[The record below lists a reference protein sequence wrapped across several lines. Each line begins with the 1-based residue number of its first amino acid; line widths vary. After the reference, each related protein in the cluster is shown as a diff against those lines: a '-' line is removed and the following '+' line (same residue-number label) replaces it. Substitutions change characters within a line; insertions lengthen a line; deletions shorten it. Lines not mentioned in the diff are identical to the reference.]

1 MRDSRLHALTAFSIA
16 ADGGD
21 NDETFNVEIPEDLTG
36 LDDAALTEM
45 HSKAVEAFQAIYGDG
60 SSVSDE
66 ALATLSDLADGIEAL
81 NAEIA
86 GREALA
92 SERAEKASALAAK
105 IAPAPAAAEI
115 DDVPAAGAGDAFA
128 TAKVTDADPDEPVA
142 VGDTV
147 EIDIKPGKG
156 EKPEDEVSSKA
167 PVPASD
173 TVAKASAR
181 KAVRLSGIKRHAS
194 AAHAAAPSQAVDV
207 RSVMS
212 IADVPGFS
220 AGEGADFTDLA
231 RAVERRLQ
239 GFNAGAYAAAARGGR
254 NLREQ
259 HGLAVIRRSFGSD
272 VTVNSADPEA
282 AERAIRNAVSEK
294 NLPGGSL
301 VASGGWCAPSE
312 TLYDLLETESSDGLI
327 SLPEVHVARGG
338 INFTKGPKF
347 SDLFGKVGFSYTE
360 AEDKAGKYAPVSD
373 TDPTL
378 KEGPKPVYRV
388 PCIGFEDV
396 RLNAAGVIVQAG
408 LLQQRGFPELV
419 ARTIRGVLNA
429 HAHKMSERFIDSL
442 VKGST
447 AVSLPASQVGATA
460 PILTAIDLQA
470 EHYKYVGR
478 LSRSTSLEV
487 VLPYWVRGLIRSDL
501 ARRLGVDLLDVSDS
515 RIDAWF
521 RNRGINVQYV
531 YDWQALTG
539 DGSGFT
545 AWGNEVKFLMYA
557 AGTFV
562 KGTSDVLTLD
572 TVYDSTLL
580 GQNDYTALFT
590 EEGWLVA
597 KRGHDSRVVTV
608 PVDPSGHTA
617 GGVAIKGDG
626 AKGA

>member
-1 MRDSRLHALTAFSIA
+1 MRDSRLRALTDFSKNDDA
-16 ADGGD
+16 AEAPAE
-21 NDETFNVEIPEDLTG
+21 ETFSVEIPEDLTG
-36 LDDAALTEM
+36 LDDAALAEM
-45 HSKAVEAFQAIYGDG
+45 HSNAVEAFQSVYGDG

-81 NAEIA
+81 SAEIA

-92 SERAEKASALAAK
+92 AERAEKASALAAK
-105 IAPAPAAAEI
+105 
-115 DDVPAAGAGDAFA
+115 VGGDFA
-128 TAKVTDADPDEPVA
+128 TAVVTDADPDEDIA
-142 VGDTV
+142 IGDTV
-147 EIDIKPGKG
+147 TITTEQTGDHS
-156 EKPEDEVSSKA
+156 KPEEKDEDQPAEAA
-167 PVPASD
+167 PAGAPAPAPAPAE

-181 KAVRLSGIKRHAS
+181 KAVRLSGIKRHA
-194 AAHAAAPSQAVDV
+194 AATPAPSTDAPTSTDI
-207 RSVMS
+207 RSMMS
-212 IADVPGFS
+212 IADVPGFA
-220 AGEGADFTDLA
+220 AGEGADFNDLA

-239 GFNAGAYAAAARGGR
+239 GFNAGAYESAHRGGR

-259 HGLAVIRRSFGSD
+259 HGLAVIRRNFGAD

-282 AERAIRNAVSEK
+282 TERAIRNAVSEK
-294 NLPGGSL
+294 SLPGGSL

-327 SLPEVHVARGG
+327 SLPEIHVARGG

-347 SDLFGKVGFSYTE
+347 GDLFGKVGFNYTE
-360 AEDKAGKYAPVSD
+360 ADDKAGKYAPTSD
-373 TDPTL
+373 SDPTL

-388 PCIGFEDV
+388 PCTGFEEV

-408 LLQQRGFPELV
+408 LLQQRGFQELV

-429 HAHKMSERFIDSL
+429 HAHKMSERYIDSL
-442 VKGST
+442 VNGST
-447 AVSLPASQVGATA
+447 AVSMPAAQVGATA
-460 PILTAIDLQA
+460 PILSAIDLQA

-515 RIDAWF
+515 RMDGWF
-521 RNRGINVQYV
+521 RARGINVQYV

-545 AWGNEVKFLMYA
+545 KWGSEVKFLMYS

-562 KGTSDVLTLD
+562 KGTSDILTLD

-597 KRGHDSRVVTV
+597 KMGHDSRVVTV
-608 PVDPSGHTA
+608 PVEPTGHTA
-617 GGVAIKGDG
+617 GGVNIKADG
-626 AKGA
+626 SKGA

>member
-1 MRDSRLHALTAFSIA
+1 MRDSRLRALTDFSKNDDA
-16 ADGGD
+16 AEAPAE
-21 NDETFNVEIPEDLTG
+21 ETFSVEIPEDLTG
-36 LDDAALTEM
+36 LDDAALSEM
-45 HSKAVEAFQAIYGDG
+45 HSNAVEAFQSVYGDG

-66 ALATLSDLADGIEAL
+66 VLATLSDLADGIEAL

-92 SERAEKASALAAK
+92 TERAEKASALAAK
-105 IAPAPAAAEI
+105 VAPAAPAEGGA
-115 DDVPAAGAGDAFA
+115 PADGGDFA
-128 TAKVTDADPDEPVA
+128 TAKVTDADPDEPIA

-147 EIDIKPGKG
+147 EIDVKPGKD
-156 EKPEDEVSSKA
+156 EDGDADSSA
-167 PVPASD
+167 PAPAE

-181 KAVRLSGIKRHAS
+181 KAVRLSGIKRHAAVTPTP
-194 AAHAAAPSQAVDV
+194 AAGPGAAADI
-207 RSVMS
+207 RSMMS
-212 IADVPGFS
+212 IADVPGFA
-220 AGEGADFTDLA
+220 AGEGADFNDLA

-239 GFNAGAYAAAARGGR
+239 GFNAGAYESAHRGGR

-259 HGLAVIRRSFGSD
+259 HGLAVIRRNFGAD
-272 VTVNSADPEA
+272 VTVSTADPEA
-282 AERAIRNAVSEK
+282 TERAIRNAVSEK

-327 SLPEVHVARGG
+327 SLPEIHVARGG

-347 SDLFGKVGFSYTE
+347 SDLFGKVGFNYTE
-360 AEDKAGKYAPVSD
+360 AEDKAGKYAPTSD
-373 TDPTL
+373 SDPTL

-388 PCIGFEDV
+388 PCTGFEEV

-429 HAHKMSERFIDSL
+429 HAHKMSERYIDAL

-447 AVSLPASQVGATA
+447 AVSMPTAQVGATA

-478 LSRSTSLEV
+478 LSRGTSLEV
-487 VLPYWVRGLIRSDL
+487 VLPYWVHGLIRSDL

-515 RIDAWF
+515 RIDGWF
-521 RNRGINVQYV
+521 RARGINVQYV

-545 AWGNEVKFLMYA
+545 SWGTEVKFLMYS

-562 KGTSDVLTLD
+562 KGTSDILTLD

-597 KRGHDSRVVTV
+597 KMGHDSRVVTV

-617 GGVAIKGDG
+617 GGVNIKADG
-626 AKGA
+626 SKGA

>member
-1 MRDSRLHALTAFSIA
+1 MRDSRLRALTDFSKNDDA
-16 ADGGD
+16 AEAPAE
-21 NDETFNVEIPEDLTG
+21 ETFSVEIPEDLTG
-36 LDDAALTEM
+36 LDDAALSEM
-45 HSKAVEAFQAIYGDG
+45 HSNAVEAFQSVYGDG
-60 SSVSDE
+60 SAVSDE

-92 SERAEKASALAAK
+92 AERAEKASALAAK
-105 IAPAPAAAEI
+105 VAPANPAE
-115 DDVPAAGAGDAFA
+115 DGTPADGGDFA
-128 TAKVTDADPDEPVA
+128 TAKVTDADPDEPIA
-142 VGDTV
+142 VGDIV
-147 EIDIKPGKG
+147 EIDVKPGKG
-156 EKPEDEVSSKA
+156 EDDGADSSA
-167 PVPASD
+167 PAPAE

-181 KAVRLSGIKRHAS
+181 KAVRLSGIKRHA
-194 AAHAAAPSQAVDV
+194 AAPSPAADAPASTDI
-207 RSVMS
+207 RSMMS
-212 IADVPGFS
+212 IADVPGFA
-220 AGEGADFTDLA
+220 AGEGADFNDLA

-239 GFNAGAYAAAARGGR
+239 GFNAGAYESAHRGGR

-259 HGLAVIRRSFGSD
+259 HGLAVIRRNFGAD
-272 VTVNSADPEA
+272 VTVSTADPEA
-282 AERAIRNAVSEK
+282 TERAIRNAVSEK

-327 SLPEVHVARGG
+327 SLPEIHVARGG

-347 SDLFGKVGFSYTE
+347 GDLFGKVGFNYTE
-360 AEDKAGKYAPVSD
+360 AEDKAGKYAPTSAS
-373 TDPTL
+373 DPTL

-388 PCIGFEDV
+388 PCTGFEEV

-429 HAHKMSERFIDSL
+429 HAHKMSERYIDSL

-447 AVSLPASQVGATA
+447 AVSMPVAQVGATA
-460 PILTAIDLQA
+460 PILSAIDLQA

-478 LSRSTSLEV
+478 LSRGTSLEV

-515 RIDAWF
+515 RIDGWF
-521 RNRGINVQYV
+521 RARGINVQYV

-545 AWGNEVKFLMYA
+545 KWGSEVKFLMYS

-562 KGTSDVLTLD
+562 KGTSDILTLD

-597 KRGHDSRVVTV
+597 KMGHDSRVVTV
-608 PVDPSGHTA
+608 PVEPTGHTA
-617 GGVAIKGDG
+617 GGVNIKADG
-626 AKGA
+626 SKGA

>member
-1 MRDSRLHALTAFSIA
+1 MRDSRLRALTDFSKNDDA
-16 ADGGD
+16 AEAPAE
-21 NDETFNVEIPEDLTG
+21 ETFSVEIPEDLSG
-36 LDDAALTEM
+36 LDDAALSEM
-45 HSKAVEAFQAIYGDG
+45 HSNAVEAFQSVYGDG
-60 SSVSDE
+60 SAVSDE

-92 SERAEKASALAAK
+92 AERAEKASALAAK
-105 IAPAPAAAEI
+105 
-115 DDVPAAGAGDAFA
+115 VGGDFA
-128 TAKVTDADPDEPVA
+128 TAIVTEADPDEDIA

-147 EIDIKPGKG
+147 TISTEQTGDHSKPK
-156 EKPEDEVSSKA
+156 EDEEEQPAEA
-167 PVPASD
+167 PATAPAPAQPAEA
-173 TVAKASAR
+173 VAKASAR
-181 KAVRLSGIKRHAS
+181 KAVRLSGIKRHA
-194 AAHAAAPSQAVDV
+194 AATPAPSTDAPATDI

-212 IADVPGFS
+212 VADVPGFN
-220 AGEGADFTDLA
+220 AGEGADFHDLA

-239 GFNAGAYAAAARGGR
+239 GFNSGAYDAAARGGR

-259 HGLAVIRRSFGSD
+259 HGLAVIRRNFGAD
-272 VTVNSADPEA
+272 VTVSTADPEA
-282 AERAIRNAVSEK
+282 TERAIRNAVSEK

-327 SLPEVHVARGG
+327 SLPEIHVARGG

-347 SDLFGKVGFSYTE
+347 GDLFGKVGFTYTE
-360 AEDKAGKYAPVSD
+360 AEDKAGKYAPTSD

-388 PCIGFEDV
+388 PCTGFEEV

-429 HAHKMSERFIDSL
+429 HAHKMSERYIDAL

-460 PILTAIDLQA
+460 PILSAIDLQA

-478 LSRSTSLEV
+478 LSRGTSLEV

-501 ARRLGVDLLDVSDS
+501 ARRLGVDLLDVTDS
-515 RIDAWF
+515 RIDGWF
-521 RNRGINVQYV
+521 RARGINVQYV

-545 AWGNEVKFLMYA
+545 SWGTEVKFLMYS

-562 KGTSDVLTLD
+562 KGTSDILTLD

-597 KRGHDSRVVTV
+597 KMGHDSRVVTV
-608 PVDPSGHTA
+608 PVEPTGHTA
-617 GGVAIKGDG
+617 GGVNIKADG
-626 AKGA
+626 SKGA

>member
-1 MRDSRLHALTAFSIA
+1 MRDSRLRALTDFSKNDDA
-16 ADGGD
+16 AEAPAE
-21 NDETFNVEIPEDLTG
+21 ETFSVEIPEDLTG
-36 LDDAALTEM
+36 LDDAALAEM
-45 HSKAVEAFQAIYGDG
+45 HSNAVEAFQSVYGDG

-81 NAEIA
+81 SAEIA

-92 SERAEKASALAAK
+92 AERAEKASALAAK
-105 IAPAPAAAEI
+105 
-115 DDVPAAGAGDAFA
+115 VGAGDEFA
-128 TAKVTDADPDEPVA
+128 TAVVTDADPDEDIA
-142 VGDTV
+142 IGDTV
-147 EIDIKPGKG
+147 TITTEQTGDHS
-156 EKPEDEVSSKA
+156 KPEEKEEA
-167 PVPASD
+167 PAEVPAAAPAPAQPAEA
-173 TVAKASAR
+173 VAKASAR
-181 KAVRLSGIKRHAS
+181 KAVRLSGIKRHA
-194 AAHAAAPSQAVDV
+194 ATPAAPAEGQTDTI
-207 RSVMS
+207 RSMMS
-212 IADVPGFS
+212 VADVPGFA
-220 AGEGADFTDLA
+220 AGESADFTDLA

-239 GFNAGAYAAAARGGR
+239 GFNAGAYESAHRGGR

-259 HGLAVIRRSFGSD
+259 HGLAVIRRNFASD
-272 VTVNSADPEA
+272 VTVSTADPEA
-282 AERAIRNAVSEK
+282 TERAIRNAVSEK

-301 VASGGWCAPSE
+301 VAAGGWCAPSE
-312 TLYDLLETESSDGLI
+312 TVYDLLETESSDGLI
-327 SLPEVHVARGG
+327 SLPEIHVARGG

-347 SDLFGKVGFSYTE
+347 SDLFGKVGFNYTE
-360 AEDKAGKYAPVSD
+360 AEDKAGKYAPTSD
-373 TDPTL
+373 SDPTL

-388 PCIGFEDV
+388 PCAGFEEV

-429 HAHKMSERFIDSL
+429 HAHKMSERYIDSL

-447 AVSLPASQVGATA
+447 AVSMPAAQVGATA

-478 LSRSTSLEV
+478 LSRGTSLEV

-515 RIDAWF
+515 RMDGWF
-521 RNRGINVQYV
+521 RARGINVQYV

-545 AWGNEVKFLMYA
+545 KWGSEVKFLMYS

-562 KGTSDVLTLD
+562 KGTSDILTLD

-580 GQNDYTALFT
+580 GKNDYTALFT

-597 KRGHDSRVVTV
+597 KMGHDSRVVTV
-608 PVDPSGHTA
+608 PVEPTGHTA
-617 GGVAIKGDG
+617 GGVNIKADG
-626 AKGA
+626 SKGA

>member
-1 MRDSRLHALTAFSIA
+1 MRDSRLRALTDFSKNDDA
-16 ADGGD
+16 AEAPAE
-21 NDETFNVEIPEDLTG
+21 ETFSVEIPEDLTG
-36 LDDAALTEM
+36 LDDAALSEM
-45 HSKAVEAFQAIYGDG
+45 HSNAVEAFQSVYGDG
-60 SSVSDE
+60 SAVSDE

-92 SERAEKASALAAK
+92 AERAEKASALAAK
-105 IAPAPAAAEI
+105 VAPVAPAE
-115 DDVPAAGAGDAFA
+115 DGALADGGDFA
-128 TAKVTDADPDEPVA
+128 TAKVTDADPDEPIA

-147 EIDIKPGKG
+147 EIDVKPGKG
-156 EKPEDEVSSKA
+156 EDDGADSSSPA
-167 PVPASD
+167 PAE

-181 KAVRLSGIKRHAS
+181 KAVRLSGIKRHA
-194 AAHAAAPSQAVDV
+194 AATPTPAAGPGAATDI
-207 RSVMS
+207 RSMMS
-212 IADVPGFS
+212 IADVPGFA
-220 AGEGADFTDLA
+220 AGEGADFNDLA

-239 GFNAGAYAAAARGGR
+239 GFNAGAYESAHRGGR

-259 HGLAVIRRSFGSD
+259 HGLAVIRRNFGAD
-272 VTVNSADPEA
+272 VTVSTADPEA
-282 AERAIRNAVSEK
+282 TERAIRNAVSEK

-327 SLPEVHVARGG
+327 SLPEIHVARGG

-347 SDLFGKVGFSYTE
+347 GDLFGKVGFNYTE
-360 AEDKAGKYAPVSD
+360 ADDKAGKYAPTSD
-373 TDPTL
+373 SDPTL

-388 PCIGFEDV
+388 PCTGFEEV

-429 HAHKMSERFIDSL
+429 HAHKMSERYIDAL

-447 AVSLPASQVGATA
+447 AVSMPTAQVGATA

-478 LSRSTSLEV
+478 LSRGTSLEV
-487 VLPYWVRGLIRSDL
+487 VLPYWVHGLIRSDL

-515 RIDAWF
+515 RIDGWF
-521 RNRGINVQYV
+521 RARGINVQYV

-545 AWGNEVKFLMYA
+545 KWGSEVKFLMYS

-562 KGTSDVLTLD
+562 KGTSDILTLD
-572 TVYDSTLL
+572 TVYDSNLL

-597 KRGHDSRVVTV
+597 KMGHDSRVVTV
-608 PVDPSGHTA
+608 PVEPTGHTA
-617 GGVAIKGDG
+617 GGVNIKADG
-626 AKGA
+626 SKGA

>member
-1 MRDSRLHALTAFSIA
+1 MRDSRLRALTDFSNA

-36 LDDAALTEM
+36 LDDAALAEM
-45 HSKAVEAFQAIYGDG
+45 HSNAVEAFQSIYGDG
-60 SSVSDE
+60 SAVTDE

-81 NAEIA
+81 NSEIA
-86 GREALA
+86 SREALA

-105 IAPAPAAAEI
+105 IAPAAPASAEI
-115 DDVPAAGAGDAFA
+115 DDVPAAGADGDFA
-128 TAKVTDADPDEPVA
+128 TAKITDADPDEPVA

-156 EKPEDEVSSKA
+156 EDEDAQPGAKA

-181 KAVRLSGIKRHAS
+181 KAVRLSGIKRHA
-194 AAHAAAPSQAVDV
+194 AAPARAASPADDI

-212 IADVPGFS
+212 VADVPGFA

-239 GFNAGAYAAAARGGR
+239 GFNAGAYEAAARGGR

-259 HGLAVIRRSFGSD
+259 HGLAVIRRSFGAD

-282 AERAIRNAVSEK
+282 TERAIRNAVSEK

-312 TLYDLLETESSDGLI
+312 TLYDLLETESSDGLV
-327 SLPEVHVARGG
+327 SLPEIHVARGG

-360 AEDKAGKYAPVSD
+360 AEDKAGKYAPTSD
-373 TDPTL
+373 SDPTL
-378 KEGPKPVYRV
+378 REGPKPVYRV
-388 PCIGFEDV
+388 PCTGFEDV

-447 AVSLPASQVGATA
+447 AVSLPTAQVGATA

-487 VLPYWVRGLIRSDL
+487 ILPYWVRGLIRSDL

-562 KGTSDVLTLD
+562 KGTSDILTLD

-580 GQNDYTALFT
+580 GQNDFTALFT

-597 KRGHDSRVVTV
+597 KMGHDSRVVTV

>member
-1 MRDSRLHALTAFSIA
+1 MRDSRLRALTDFSKNDDA
-16 ADGGD
+16 AEAPAE
-21 NDETFNVEIPEDLTG
+21 ETFSVEIPEDLTG
-36 LDDAALTEM
+36 LDDAALAEM
-45 HSKAVEAFQAIYGDG
+45 HSNAVEAFQSVYGDG

-81 NAEIA
+81 SAEIA

-92 SERAEKASALAAK
+92 AERAEKASALAAK
-105 IAPAPAAAEI
+105 VAPAPAEDDAQAA
-115 DDVPAAGAGDAFA
+115 DADFA
-128 TAKVTDADPDEPVA
+128 TAKVTDADPDEPLA
-142 VGDTV
+142 VGDEV
-147 EIDIKPGKG
+147 EIDVKPGKG
-156 EKPEDEVSSKA
+156 EDGAPSADAKA
-167 PVPASD
+167 PADV
-173 TVAKASAR
+173 VAKASAR
-181 KAVRLSGIKRHAS
+181 KAVRLSGIKRHA
-194 AAHAAAPSQAVDV
+194 AAPSPAADAPASTDI
-207 RSVMS
+207 RSMMS
-212 IADVPGFS
+212 IADVPGFA
-220 AGEGADFTDLA
+220 AGESADFTDLA

-239 GFNAGAYAAAARGGR
+239 GFNAGAYESAHRGGR

-259 HGLAVIRRSFGSD
+259 HGLAVIRRNFGAD

-282 AERAIRNAVSEK
+282 TERAIRNAVSEK

-327 SLPEVHVARGG
+327 SLPEIHVARGG

-347 SDLFGKVGFSYTE
+347 SGLFGKVGFNYTE
-360 AEDKAGKYAPVSD
+360 AEDKAGKYAPTSD
-373 TDPTL
+373 SDPTL

-388 PCIGFEDV
+388 PCTGFEEV

-429 HAHKMSERFIDSL
+429 HAHKMSERYIDSL

-447 AVSLPASQVGATA
+447 AVSMPAAQVGATA
-460 PILTAIDLQA
+460 PILSAIDLQA

-478 LSRSTSLEV
+478 LSRGTSLEV

-515 RIDAWF
+515 RMDGWF
-521 RNRGINVQYV
+521 RARGINVQYV

-539 DGSGFT
+539 DGSAFT
-545 AWGNEVKFLMYA
+545 SWGSEVKFLMYS

-562 KGTSDVLTLD
+562 KGTSDILTLD

-597 KRGHDSRVVTV
+597 KMGHDSRVVTV
-608 PVDPSGHTA
+608 PVEPTGHTA
-617 GGVAIKGDG
+617 GGVTIKADG
-626 AKGA
+626 SKGA

>member
-1 MRDSRLHALTAFSIA
+1 MRDSRLRALTDFSKNDDA
-16 ADGGD
+16 AEAPAE
-21 NDETFNVEIPEDLTG
+21 ETFSVEIPEDLTG
-36 LDDAALTEM
+36 LDDAALAEM
-45 HSKAVEAFQAIYGDG
+45 HSNAVEAFQSVYGDG
-60 SSVSDE
+60 SAVSDE

-92 SERAEKASALAAK
+92 AERAEKASALAAK
-105 IAPAPAAAEI
+105 VAPAAVEGA
-115 DDVPAAGAGDAFA
+115 DASTAGDEFA
-128 TAKVTDADPDEPVA
+128 TAKVTDADPEEPIA
-142 VGDTV
+142 VGDEV
-147 EIDIKPGKG
+147 EIDVKPGKG
-156 EKPEDEVSSKA
+156 DDADADAKA
-167 PVPASD
+167 PVSASE

-181 KAVRLSGIKRHAS
+181 KAVRLSGIKRHAAATPAPS
-194 AAHAAAPSQAVDV
+194 ADAAATDI
-207 RSVMS
+207 RSMMS
-212 IADVPGFS
+212 IADVPGFA
-220 AGEGADFTDLA
+220 AGEGADFNDLA

-239 GFNAGAYAAAARGGR
+239 GFNAGAYESAHRGGR

-259 HGLAVIRRSFGSD
+259 HGLAVIRRNFGAD
-272 VTVNSADPEA
+272 VTVSTADPEA
-282 AERAIRNAVSEK
+282 TERAIRNAVSEK

-327 SLPEVHVARGG
+327 SLPEIHVARGG

-347 SDLFGKVGFSYTE
+347 GDLFGKVGFNYTE
-360 AEDKAGKYAPVSD
+360 AEDKAGKYAPTSD
-373 TDPTL
+373 SDPTL

-388 PCIGFEDV
+388 PCTGFEEV

-429 HAHKMSERFIDSL
+429 HAHKMSERYIDAL

-447 AVSLPASQVGATA
+447 AVSMPAAQVGATA

-478 LSRSTSLEV
+478 LSRGTSLEV
-487 VLPYWVRGLIRSDL
+487 VLPYWVHGLIRSDL

-515 RIDAWF
+515 RIDGWF
-521 RNRGINVQYV
+521 RARGINVQYV

-545 AWGNEVKFLMYA
+545 SWGTEVKFLMYS

-562 KGTSDVLTLD
+562 KGTSDILTLD

-597 KRGHDSRVVTV
+597 KMGHDSRVVTV
-608 PVDPSGHTA
+608 PVEPTGHTA
-617 GGVAIKGDG
+617 GGVNIKADG
-626 AKGA
+626 SKGA

>member
-1 MRDSRLHALTAFSIA
+1 MRDSRLRALTDFSKNDDA
-16 ADGGD
+16 AEAPAE
-21 NDETFNVEIPEDLTG
+21 ETFSVEIPEDLTG
-36 LDDAALTEM
+36 LDDAALAEM
-45 HSKAVEAFQAIYGDG
+45 HSNAVEAFQSVYGDG
-60 SSVSDE
+60 SAVSDE

-92 SERAEKASALAAK
+92 AERAEKASALAAK
-105 IAPAPAAAEI
+105 VAPAAVEGA
-115 DDVPAAGAGDAFA
+115 DASTAGDEFA
-128 TAKVTDADPDEPVA
+128 TAKVTDADPEEPIA
-142 VGDTV
+142 VGDEV
-147 EIDIKPGKG
+147 EIDVKPGKG
-156 EKPEDEVSSKA
+156 DDADADAKA
-167 PVPASD
+167 PVSASE

-181 KAVRLSGIKRHAS
+181 KAVRLSGIKRHAAATPAPS
-194 AAHAAAPSQAVDV
+194 ADAAATDI
-207 RSVMS
+207 RSMMS
-212 IADVPGFS
+212 IADVPGFA
-220 AGEGADFTDLA
+220 AGEGADFNDLA

-239 GFNAGAYAAAARGGR
+239 GFNAGAYESAHRGGR

-259 HGLAVIRRSFGSD
+259 HGLAVIRRNFGAD
-272 VTVNSADPEA
+272 VTVSTADPEA
-282 AERAIRNAVSEK
+282 TERAIRNAVSEK

-327 SLPEVHVARGG
+327 SLPEIHVARGG

-347 SDLFGKVGFSYTE
+347 GDLFGKVGFNYTE
-360 AEDKAGKYAPVSD
+360 AEDKAGKYAPTSD
-373 TDPTL
+373 SDPTL

-388 PCIGFEDV
+388 PCTGFEEA

-429 HAHKMSERFIDSL
+429 HAHKMSERYIDAL

-447 AVSLPASQVGATA
+447 AVSMPAAQVGATA

-478 LSRSTSLEV
+478 LSRGTSLEV
-487 VLPYWVRGLIRSDL
+487 VLPYWVHGLIRSDL

-515 RIDAWF
+515 RIDGWF
-521 RNRGINVQYV
+521 RARGINVQYV

-545 AWGNEVKFLMYA
+545 SWGTEVKFLMYS

-562 KGTSDVLTLD
+562 KGTSDILTLD

-597 KRGHDSRVVTV
+597 KMGHDSRAVTV
-608 PVDPSGHTA
+608 PVEPTGHTA
-617 GGVAIKGDG
+617 GGVNIKADG
-626 AKGA
+626 SKGA

>member
-1 MRDSRLHALTAFSIA
+1 MRDSRLRALTDFSKNDDA
-16 ADGGD
+16 AEAPAE
-21 NDETFNVEIPEDLTG
+21 ETFSVEIPEDLTG
-36 LDDAALTEM
+36 LDDAALSEM
-45 HSKAVEAFQAIYGDG
+45 HSNAVEAFQSVYGDG
-60 SSVSDE
+60 SAVSDE

-92 SERAEKASALAAK
+92 AERAEKASALAAK
-105 IAPAPAAAEI
+105 
-115 DDVPAAGAGDAFA
+115 VGGDFA
-128 TAKVTDADPDEPVA
+128 TAIVTEADPDEDIA

-147 EIDIKPGKG
+147 TISTEQTGDHS
-156 EKPEDEVSSKA
+156 KPEEKDEEAA
-167 PVPASD
+167 PAEDAPPAAPAPAE

-181 KAVRLSGIKRHAS
+181 KAVRLSGIKRHA
-194 AAHAAAPSQAVDV
+194 AAPGPAAGPGAATDI

-212 IADVPGFS
+212 VADVPGFN
-220 AGEGADFTDLA
+220 AGEGADFNDLA

-239 GFNAGAYAAAARGGR
+239 GFNSGAYDAAARGGR

-259 HGLAVIRRSFGSD
+259 HGLAVIRRNFGAD
-272 VTVNSADPEA
+272 VTVSTADPEA
-282 AERAIRNAVSEK
+282 TERAIRNAVSEK

-312 TLYDLLETESSDGLI
+312 TLYDLLETESSDGLV
-327 SLPEVHVARGG
+327 SLPEIHVARGG
-338 INFTKGPKF
+338 ISFTKGPKF
-347 SDLFGKVGFSYTE
+347 GDLYGKVGFTYTE
-360 AEDKAGKYAPVSD
+360 AEDKAGKYAPTSD

-388 PCIGFEDV
+388 PCTGFEEV

-429 HAHKMSERFIDSL
+429 HAHKMSERYIDAL

-460 PILTAIDLQA
+460 PILSAIDLQA

-478 LSRSTSLEV
+478 LSRGTSLEV
-487 VLPYWVRGLIRSDL
+487 ILPYWVRGLIRSDL
-501 ARRLGVDLLDVSDS
+501 ARRLGVDLLDVTDS
-515 RIDAWF
+515 RIDGWF
-521 RNRGINVQYV
+521 RARGINVQYV

-545 AWGNEVKFLMYA
+545 SWGTEVKFLMYS

-562 KGTSDVLTLD
+562 KGTSDILTLD

-597 KRGHDSRVVTV
+597 KMGHDSRIVTV

-617 GGVAIKGDG
+617 GGVNIKADG
-626 AKGA
+626 SKGA

>member
-1 MRDSRLHALTAFSIA
+1 MRDSRLRALTDFSKNDDA
-16 ADGGD
+16 AEAPAE
-21 NDETFNVEIPEDLTG
+21 ETFSVEIPEDLTG
-36 LDDAALTEM
+36 LDDAALAEM
-45 HSKAVEAFQAIYGDG
+45 HSNAVEAFQSVYGDG
-60 SSVSDE
+60 STVSDE

-92 SERAEKASALAAK
+92 AERAEKASALAAK
-105 IAPAPAAAEI
+105 
-115 DDVPAAGAGDAFA
+115 VGGDFA
-128 TAKVTDADPDEPVA
+128 TAIVTEADPDEDIA

-147 EIDIKPGKG
+147 TISTEQTGDHS
-156 EKPEDEVSSKA
+156 KPEEKDEEAA
-167 PVPASD
+167 PAEGAQPAAPAPAPAE

-181 KAVRLSGIKRHAS
+181 KAVRLSGIKRHA
-194 AAHAAAPSQAVDV
+194 APTAAPAEDGGI
-207 RSVMS
+207 RSMMS
-212 IADVPGFS
+212 IADVPGFA
-220 AGEGADFTDLA
+220 AGESADFTDLA

-239 GFNAGAYAAAARGGR
+239 GFNAGAYESAHRGGR

-259 HGLAVIRRSFGSD
+259 HGLAVIRRNFGAD
-272 VTVNSADPEA
+272 VTVSTADPEA
-282 AERAIRNAVSEK
+282 TERAIRNAVSEK

-312 TLYDLLETESSDGLI
+312 TLYDLLETESSDGLV
-327 SLPEVHVARGG
+327 SLPEIHVARGG

-347 SDLFGKVGFSYTE
+347 GDLYGKVGFTYTE
-360 AEDKAGKYAPVSD
+360 AEDKAGKYAPTSD

-388 PCIGFEDV
+388 PCTGFEEV

-429 HAHKMSERFIDSL
+429 HAHKMSERYIDAL

-460 PILTAIDLQA
+460 PILSAIDLQA

-478 LSRSTSLEV
+478 LSRGTSLEV
-487 VLPYWVRGLIRSDL
+487 ILPYWVRGLIRSDL
-501 ARRLGVDLLDVSDS
+501 ARRLGVDLLDVTDS
-515 RIDAWF
+515 RIDGWF
-521 RNRGINVQYV
+521 RARGINVQYV

-545 AWGNEVKFLMYA
+545 SWGTEVKFLMYS

-562 KGTSDVLTLD
+562 KGTSDILTLD

-597 KRGHDSRVVTV
+597 KMGHDSRVVTV
-608 PVDPSGHTA
+608 PVEPTGHTA
-617 GGVAIKGDG
+617 GGVNIKADG
-626 AKGA
+626 SKGA

>member
-1 MRDSRLHALTAFSIA
+1 MEALSSCSTS
-16 ADGGD
+16 
-21 NDETFNVEIPEDLTG
+21 N
-36 LDDAALTEM
+36 
-45 HSKAVEAFQAIYGDG
+45 AVEAFQSVYGDG
-60 SSVSDE
+60 SAVSDE

-92 SERAEKASALAAK
+92 AERAEKASALAAK
-105 IAPAPAAAEI
+105 
-115 DDVPAAGAGDAFA
+115 VGGDFA
-128 TAKVTDADPDEPVA
+128 TAIVTEADPDEDIA

-147 EIDIKPGKG
+147 TISTEQTGDHS
-156 EKPEDEVSSKA
+156 KPEEKDEEPDPAEA
-167 PVPASD
+167 PAAPAQPAEA
-173 TVAKASAR
+173 VAKASAR
-181 KAVRLSGIKRHAS
+181 KAVRLSGIKRHA
-194 AAHAAAPSQAVDV
+194 AATPAPSTDAPATDI

-212 IADVPGFS
+212 VADVPGFN
-220 AGEGADFTDLA
+220 AGEGADFHDLA

-239 GFNAGAYAAAARGGR
+239 GFNSGAYDAAARGGR

-259 HGLAVIRRSFGSD
+259 HGLAVIRRNFGSD
-272 VTVNSADPEA
+272 VTVSTADPEA
-282 AERAIRNAVSEK
+282 TERAIRNAVSEK

-312 TLYDLLETESSDGLI
+312 TLYDLLETESSDGLV
-327 SLPEVHVARGG
+327 SLPEIHVARGG

-347 SDLFGKVGFSYTE
+347 SDLFGKVGFTYTE
-360 AEDKAGKYAPVSD
+360 AEDKAGKYAPTSD

-388 PCIGFEDV
+388 PCTGFEEV

-429 HAHKMSERFIDSL
+429 HAHKMSERYIDAL

-460 PILTAIDLQA
+460 PILSAIDLQA

-478 LSRSTSLEV
+478 LSRGTSLEV
-487 VLPYWVRGLIRSDL
+487 ILPYWVRGLIRSDL
-501 ARRLGVDLLDVSDS
+501 ARRLGVDLLDVTDS
-515 RIDAWF
+515 RIDGWF
-521 RNRGINVQYV
+521 RARGINVQYV

-539 DGSGFT
+539 DGSGFKS
-545 AWGNEVKFLMYA
+545 WGTEVKFLMYS

-562 KGTSDVLTLD
+562 KGTSDILTLD

-597 KRGHDSRVVTV
+597 KMGHDSRIVTV

-617 GGVAIKGDG
+617 GGVNIKADG
-626 AKGA
+626 SKGA

>member
-1 MRDSRLHALTAFSIA
+1 MRDSRLRALTDFSKNDDA
-16 ADGGD
+16 AEAPAE
-21 NDETFNVEIPEDLTG
+21 ETFSVEIPEDLTG
-36 LDDAALTEM
+36 LDDAALAEM
-45 HSKAVEAFQAIYGDG
+45 HSNAVEAFQSVYGDG

-81 NAEIA
+81 SAEIA

-92 SERAEKASALAAK
+92 AERAEKASALAAK
-105 IAPAPAAAEI
+105 VGGDFAAA
-115 DDVPAAGAGDAFA
+115 V
-128 TAKVTDADPDEPVA
+128 VTDADPDEDIA
-142 VGDTV
+142 IGDTV
-147 EIDIKPGKG
+147 TITTEQTGDHS
-156 EKPEDEVSSKA
+156 KPEENDEA
-167 PVPASD
+167 PAEAAPAAAPA
-173 TVAKASAR
+173 TAQPAEAVAKASAR
-181 KAVRLSGIKRHAS
+181 KAVRLSGIKRHA
-194 AAHAAAPSQAVDV
+194 AAPAVPADAPADTI
-207 RSVMS
+207 RSMMS
-212 IADVPGFS
+212 VADVPGFA
-220 AGEGADFTDLA
+220 AGESADFTDLA

-239 GFNAGAYAAAARGGR
+239 GFNAGAYESAHRGGR

-259 HGLAVIRRSFGSD
+259 HGLAVIRRNFGAD

-282 AERAIRNAVSEK
+282 TERAIRNAVSEK

-327 SLPEVHVARGG
+327 SLPEIHVARGG

-347 SDLFGKVGFSYTE
+347 SDLFSKVGFNYTE
-360 AEDKAGKYAPVSD
+360 ADDKAGKYAPTSD
-373 TDPTL
+373 SDKTL

-388 PCIGFEDV
+388 PCTGFEEV

-429 HAHKMSERFIDSL
+429 HAHKMSERYIDSL
-442 VKGST
+442 VNGST
-447 AVSLPASQVGATA
+447 AVSMPAAQVGATA

-478 LSRSTSLEV
+478 LSRGTSLEV

-515 RIDAWF
+515 RMDGWF
-521 RNRGINVQYV
+521 RARGINVQYV

-545 AWGNEVKFLMYA
+545 KWGTDVKFLMYS

-562 KGTSDVLTLD
+562 KGTSDILTLD

-597 KRGHDSRVVTV
+597 KMGHDSRVVTV
-608 PVDPSGHTA
+608 PVEPTGHTA
-617 GGVAIKGDG
+617 GGVTIKADG
-626 AKGA
+626 SKGA

>member
-1 MRDSRLHALTAFSIA
+1 MRDSRLRALTDFSKNDDA
-16 ADGGD
+16 AEAPAE
-21 NDETFNVEIPEDLTG
+21 ETFSVEIPEDLTG
-36 LDDAALTEM
+36 LDDAALAEM
-45 HSKAVEAFQAIYGDG
+45 HSNAVEAFQSVYGDG

-81 NAEIA
+81 SAEIA

-92 SERAEKASALAAK
+92 AERAEKASALAAK
-105 IAPAPAAAEI
+105 
-115 DDVPAAGAGDAFA
+115 VGGDFA
-128 TAKVTDADPDEPVA
+128 TAVVTDADPDEDIA
-142 VGDTV
+142 IGDTV
-147 EIDIKPGKG
+147 TITTEQTGDHS
-156 EKPEDEVSSKA
+156 KPEDNEDEAA
-167 PVPASD
+167 PAQPAGAPAAPAPAPAE

-181 KAVRLSGIKRHAS
+181 KAVRLSGIKRHA
-194 AAHAAAPSQAVDV
+194 AATPAPSTDAPASTDI
-207 RSVMS
+207 RSMMS
-212 IADVPGFS
+212 IADVPGFA
-220 AGEGADFTDLA
+220 AGEGADFNDLA

-239 GFNAGAYAAAARGGR
+239 GFNAGAYESAHRGGR

-259 HGLAVIRRSFGSD
+259 HGLAVIRRNFGAD
-272 VTVNSADPEA
+272 VTVSTADPEA
-282 AERAIRNAVSEK
+282 TERAIRNAVSEK

-327 SLPEVHVARGG
+327 SLPEIHVARGG

-347 SDLFGKVGFSYTE
+347 GDLFGKVGFNYTE
-360 AEDKAGKYAPVSD
+360 AEDKAGKYAPTSD
-373 TDPTL
+373 SDPTL

-388 PCIGFEDV
+388 PCTGFEEV

-429 HAHKMSERFIDSL
+429 HAHKMSERYIDSL

-447 AVSLPASQVGATA
+447 AVSMPTAQVGATA
-460 PILTAIDLQA
+460 PILSAIDLQA

-478 LSRSTSLEV
+478 LSRGTSLEV
-487 VLPYWVRGLIRSDL
+487 VLPYWVHGLIRSDL

-515 RIDAWF
+515 RIDGWF
-521 RNRGINVQYV
+521 RARGINVQYV

-545 AWGNEVKFLMYA
+545 SWGSEVKFLMYS

-562 KGTSDVLTLD
+562 KGTSDILTLD

-597 KRGHDSRVVTV
+597 KMGHDSRVVTV
-608 PVDPSGHTA
+608 PVEPTGHTA
-617 GGVAIKGDG
+617 GGVTIKADG
-626 AKGA
+626 SKGA

>member
-1 MRDSRLHALTAFSIA
+1 MRDSRLRALTDFSK
-16 ADGGD
+16 
-21 NDETFNVEIPEDLTG
+21 NDDAEAPAEETFSVEIPEDLTG
-36 LDDAALTEM
+36 LDDAALSEM
-45 HSKAVEAFQAIYGDG
+45 HSNAVEAFQSVYGDG
-60 SSVSDE
+60 SAVSDE

-92 SERAEKASALAAK
+92 AERAEKASALAAK
-105 IAPAPAAAEI
+105 VAPAAPAE
-115 DDVPAAGAGDAFA
+115 DGTSGADGDFA
-128 TAKVTDADPDEPVA
+128 TAKVTDADPDEPIA

-147 EIDIKPGKG
+147 EIDVKPGKD
-156 EKPEDEVSSKA
+156 EDGDADSSA
-167 PVPASD
+167 PAPAE

-181 KAVRLSGIKRHAS
+181 KAVRLSGIKRHAAVTPTP
-194 AAHAAAPSQAVDV
+194 AAGPGAATDI
-207 RSVMS
+207 RSMMS
-212 IADVPGFS
+212 IADVPGFA
-220 AGEGADFTDLA
+220 AGEGADFNDLA

-239 GFNAGAYAAAARGGR
+239 GFNAGAYESAHRGGR

-259 HGLAVIRRSFGSD
+259 HGLAVIRRNFGAD
-272 VTVNSADPEA
+272 VTVSTADPEA
-282 AERAIRNAVSEK
+282 TERAIRNAVSEK

-327 SLPEVHVARGG
+327 SLPEIHVARGG

-347 SDLFGKVGFSYTE
+347 SDLFGKVGFNYAE
-360 AEDKAGKYAPVSD
+360 AEDKAGKYAPTSD
-373 TDPTL
+373 SDPTL

-388 PCIGFEDV
+388 PCTGFEEV

-429 HAHKMSERFIDSL
+429 HAHKMSERYIDSL

-447 AVSLPASQVGATA
+447 AVSLPTSQVGATA

-478 LSRSTSLEV
+478 LSRGTSLEV

-515 RIDAWF
+515 RIDGWF
-521 RNRGINVQYV
+521 RARGINVQYV

-545 AWGNEVKFLMYA
+545 SWGSEVKFLMYS

-562 KGTSDVLTLD
+562 KGTSDILTLD

-597 KRGHDSRVVTV
+597 KMGHDSRVVTV
-608 PVDPSGHTA
+608 PVEPTGHTA
-617 GGVAIKGDG
+617 GGVNIRADG
-626 AKGA
+626 SKGA

>member
-1 MRDSRLHALTAFSIA
+1 MRDSRLRALTDFSKNDDA
-16 ADGGD
+16 AEAPAE
-21 NDETFNVEIPEDLTG
+21 ETFSVEIPEDLTG
-36 LDDAALTEM
+36 LDDAALSEM
-45 HSKAVEAFQAIYGDG
+45 HSNAVEAFQSVYGDG
-60 SSVSDE
+60 SAVSDE

-92 SERAEKASALAAK
+92 AERAEKASALAAK
-105 IAPAPAAAEI
+105 VAPAAPAE
-115 DDVPAAGAGDAFA
+115 AGAPADGGDFA
-128 TAKVTDADPDEPVA
+128 TAKVTDADPDEPIA

-147 EIDIKPGKG
+147 EIDVKPGKG
-156 EKPEDEVSSKA
+156 EDDGADSSA
-167 PVPASD
+167 PAPAE

-181 KAVRLSGIKRHAS
+181 KAVRLSGIKRHA
-194 AAHAAAPSQAVDV
+194 AAPSPAADAPASTDI
-207 RSVMS
+207 RSMMS
-212 IADVPGFS
+212 IADVPGFA
-220 AGEGADFTDLA
+220 AGEGADFNDLA

-239 GFNAGAYAAAARGGR
+239 GFNAGAYESAHRGGR

-259 HGLAVIRRSFGSD
+259 HGLAVIRRNFGAD
-272 VTVNSADPEA
+272 VTVSTADPEA
-282 AERAIRNAVSEK
+282 TERAIRNAVSEK

-327 SLPEVHVARGG
+327 SLPEIHVARGG

-347 SDLFGKVGFSYTE
+347 GDLFGKVGFNYTE
-360 AEDKAGKYAPVSD
+360 AEDKAGKYAPTSD
-373 TDPTL
+373 SDPTL

-388 PCIGFEDV
+388 PCTGFEEV

-429 HAHKMSERFIDSL
+429 HAHKMSERYIDSL

-447 AVSLPASQVGATA
+447 AVSMPATQVGATA
-460 PILTAIDLQA
+460 PILSAIDLQA

-478 LSRSTSLEV
+478 LSRGTSLEV

-515 RIDAWF
+515 RMDGWF
-521 RNRGINVQYV
+521 RARGINVQYV

-545 AWGNEVKFLMYA
+545 SWGTEVKFLMYS

-562 KGTSDVLTLD
+562 KGTSDILTLD

-597 KRGHDSRVVTV
+597 KMGHDSRVVTV
-608 PVDPSGHTA
+608 PVEPTGHTA
-617 GGVAIKGDG
+617 GGVNIKADG
-626 AKGA
+626 SKGA

>member
-1 MRDSRLHALTAFSIA
+1 MRDSRLRALTDFSKNDDA
-16 ADGGD
+16 AEAPAE
-21 NDETFNVEIPEDLTG
+21 ETFSVEIPEDLTG
-36 LDDAALTEM
+36 LDDAALAEM
-45 HSKAVEAFQAIYGDG
+45 HSNAVEAFQSVYGDG

-81 NAEIA
+81 SAEIA

-92 SERAEKASALAAK
+92 AERAEKASALAAK
-105 IAPAPAAAEI
+105 VAPAAPAE
-115 DDVPAAGAGDAFA
+115 DGAPADGGDFA
-128 TAKVTDADPDEPVA
+128 TAKVTDADPDEPIA

-147 EIDIKPGKG
+147 EIDVKPGKG
-156 EKPEDEVSSKA
+156 EDGDADSSA
-167 PVPASD
+167 PAPAE

-181 KAVRLSGIKRHAS
+181 KAVRLSGIKRHA
-194 AAHAAAPSQAVDV
+194 AATPAPAAGPGAATDI
-207 RSVMS
+207 RSMMS
-212 IADVPGFS
+212 IADVPGFA
-220 AGEGADFTDLA
+220 AGEGADFNDLA

-239 GFNAGAYAAAARGGR
+239 GFNAGAYESAHRGGR

-259 HGLAVIRRSFGSD
+259 HGLAVIRRNFGAD
-272 VTVNSADPEA
+272 VTVSTADPEA
-282 AERAIRNAVSEK
+282 TERAIRNAVSEK

-327 SLPEVHVARGG
+327 SLPEIHVARGG

-347 SDLFGKVGFSYTE
+347 GDLFGKVGFNYTE
-360 AEDKAGKYAPVSD
+360 AEDKAGKYAPTSD
-373 TDPTL
+373 SDPAL

-388 PCIGFEDV
+388 PCTGFEEV

-419 ARTIRGVLNA
+419 ARTLRGVLNA
-429 HAHKMSERFIDSL
+429 HAHKMSERYIDSL

-447 AVSLPASQVGATA
+447 AVSMPAAQVGATA
-460 PILTAIDLQA
+460 PILSAIDLQA

-478 LSRSTSLEV
+478 LSRGTSLEV
-487 VLPYWVRGLIRSDL
+487 VLPYWVHGLIRSDL

-515 RIDAWF
+515 RIDGWF
-521 RNRGINVQYV
+521 RARGINVQYV

-545 AWGNEVKFLMYA
+545 SWGTEVKFLMYS

-562 KGTSDVLTLD
+562 KGTSDILTLD

-597 KRGHDSRVVTV
+597 KMGHDSRVVTV
-608 PVDPSGHTA
+608 PVEPTGHTA
-617 GGVAIKGDG
+617 GGVNIKADG
-626 AKGA
+626 SKGA

>member
-1 MRDSRLHALTAFSIA
+1 MRDSRLRALTDFSKNDDA
-16 ADGGD
+16 AEAPAE
-21 NDETFNVEIPEDLTG
+21 ETFSVEIPEDLSG
-36 LDDAALTEM
+36 LDDAALSEM
-45 HSKAVEAFQAIYGDG
+45 HSNAVEAFQSVYGDG
-60 SSVSDE
+60 SAVSDE

-92 SERAEKASALAAK
+92 AERAEKASALAAK
-105 IAPAPAAAEI
+105 
-115 DDVPAAGAGDAFA
+115 VGGDFA
-128 TAKVTDADPDEPVA
+128 TAIVTEADPDEDIA

-147 EIDIKPGKG
+147 TISTEQTGDHS
-156 EKPEDEVSSKA
+156 KPEEKDEEPDPAEA
-167 PVPASD
+167 PAAPAQPAEA
-173 TVAKASAR
+173 VAKASAR
-181 KAVRLSGIKRHAS
+181 KAVRLSGIKRHA
-194 AAHAAAPSQAVDV
+194 AATPAPSTDAPATDI

-212 IADVPGFS
+212 VADVPGFN
-220 AGEGADFTDLA
+220 AGEGADFHDLA

-239 GFNAGAYAAAARGGR
+239 GFNSGAYDAAARGGR

-259 HGLAVIRRSFGSD
+259 HGLAVIRRNFGSD
-272 VTVNSADPEA
+272 VTVSTADPEA
-282 AERAIRNAVSEK
+282 TERAIRNAVSEK

-312 TLYDLLETESSDGLI
+312 TLYDLLETESSDGLV
-327 SLPEVHVARGG
+327 SLPEIHVARGG

-347 SDLFGKVGFSYTE
+347 SDLFGKVGFTYTE
-360 AEDKAGKYAPVSD
+360 AEDKAGKYAPTSD

-388 PCIGFEDV
+388 PCTGFEEV

-429 HAHKMSERFIDSL
+429 HAHKMSERYIDAL

-460 PILTAIDLQA
+460 PILSAIDLQA

-478 LSRSTSLEV
+478 LSRGTSLEV
-487 VLPYWVRGLIRSDL
+487 ILPYWVRGLIRSDL
-501 ARRLGVDLLDVSDS
+501 ARRLGVDLLDVTDS
-515 RIDAWF
+515 RIDGWF
-521 RNRGINVQYV
+521 RARGINVQYV

-539 DGSGFT
+539 DGSGFKS
-545 AWGNEVKFLMYA
+545 WGTEVKFLMYS

-562 KGTSDVLTLD
+562 KGTSDILTLD

-597 KRGHDSRVVTV
+597 KMGHDSRIVTV

-617 GGVAIKGDG
+617 GGVNIKADG
-626 AKGA
+626 SKGA

>member
-1 MRDSRLHALTAFSIA
+1 MRYSRLRALTDFSKNDDA
-16 ADGGD
+16 AGAPAE
-21 NDETFNVEIPEDLTG
+21 ETFSVEIPEDLTG
-36 LDDAALTEM
+36 LDDAALSEM
-45 HSKAVEAFQAIYGDG
+45 HSNAVEAFQSVYGDG

-92 SERAEKASALAAK
+92 AERAEKASALAAK
-105 IAPAPAAAEI
+105 VAPAA
-115 DDVPAAGAGDAFA
+115 PAVDGAPADGGDFA
-128 TAKVTDADPDEPVA
+128 TAKVTDADPDEPIA

-147 EIDIKPGKG
+147 EIDVKPDKG
-156 EKPEDEVSSKA
+156 EDGDADSSA
-167 PVPASD
+167 PTPAE

-181 KAVRLSGIKRHAS
+181 KAVRLSGIKRHA
-194 AAHAAAPSQAVDV
+194 AATPAPSADAPASTDI
-207 RSVMS
+207 RSMMS
-212 IADVPGFS
+212 IADVPGFA
-220 AGEGADFTDLA
+220 AGEGADFNDLA

-239 GFNAGAYAAAARGGR
+239 GFNAGAYESAHRGGR

-259 HGLAVIRRSFGSD
+259 HGLAVIRRNFGAD
-272 VTVNSADPEA
+272 VTVSTADPEA
-282 AERAIRNAVSEK
+282 TERAIRNAVSEK

-327 SLPEVHVARGG
+327 SLPEIHVARGG

-347 SDLFGKVGFSYTE
+347 SDLFGKVGFNYTE
-360 AEDKAGKYAPVSD
+360 AEDKAGKYAPTSD
-373 TDPTL
+373 SDPTL

-388 PCIGFEDV
+388 PCTGFEEV

-429 HAHKMSERFIDSL
+429 HAHKMSERYIDAL

-447 AVSLPASQVGATA
+447 AVSLPTSQVGATA

-478 LSRSTSLEV
+478 LSRGTSLEV
-487 VLPYWVRGLIRSDL
+487 VLPYWVRGMIRSDL

-515 RIDAWF
+515 RIDGWF
-521 RNRGINVQYV
+521 RARGINVQYV

-539 DGSGFT
+539 DGSGFIS
-545 AWGNEVKFLMYA
+545 WGTEVKFLMYS

-562 KGTSDVLTLD
+562 KGTSDILTLD

-597 KRGHDSRVVTV
+597 KMGHDSRIVTV

-617 GGVAIKGDG
+617 GGVNIKADG
-626 AKGA
+626 SKGA

>member
-1 MRDSRLHALTAFSIA
+1 MRDSRLRALTDFSKNDDA
-16 ADGGD
+16 AEAPAE
-21 NDETFNVEIPEDLTG
+21 ETFSVEIPEDLTG
-36 LDDAALTEM
+36 LDDAALAEM
-45 HSKAVEAFQAIYGDG
+45 HSNAVEAFQSVYGDG

-81 NAEIA
+81 SAEIA

-92 SERAEKASALAAK
+92 AERAEKASALAAK
-105 IAPAPAAAEI
+105 VGGDFATAIVTEADPDEDIAIGDTVTITTEQTGDHSKPEDDEDEAAQAAAPAGAPAPAPAPAE
-115 DDVPAAGAGDAFA
+115 
-128 TAKVTDADPDEPVA
+128 
-142 VGDTV
+142 
-147 EIDIKPGKG
+147 
-156 EKPEDEVSSKA
+156 
-167 PVPASD
+167 

-181 KAVRLSGIKRHAS
+181 KAVRLSGIKRHA
-194 AAHAAAPSQAVDV
+194 APAAAPAEDGGI
-207 RSVMS
+207 RSMMS
-212 IADVPGFS
+212 IADVPGFA
-220 AGEGADFTDLA
+220 AGESADFTDLA

-239 GFNAGAYAAAARGGR
+239 GFNAGAYESAHRGGR

-259 HGLAVIRRSFGSD
+259 HGLAVIRRNFGSD

-282 AERAIRNAVSEK
+282 TERAIRNAVSEK

-327 SLPEVHVARGG
+327 SLPEIHVARGG

-347 SDLFGKVGFSYTE
+347 GDLFGKVGFNYIE
-360 AEDKAGKYAPVSD
+360 AEDKAGKYAPTSD
-373 TDPTL
+373 SDPAL

-388 PCIGFEDV
+388 PCTGFEEV

-429 HAHKMSERFIDSL
+429 HAHKMSERYIGAL

-447 AVSLPASQVGATA
+447 VVSMPTAQVGATA
-460 PILTAIDLQA
+460 PILSAIDLQA

-478 LSRSTSLEV
+478 LSRGTSLEV

-501 ARRLGVDLLDVSDS
+501 ARRLGVDLLDVTDS
-515 RIDAWF
+515 RIDGWF
-521 RNRGINVQYV
+521 RARGINVQYV

-545 AWGNEVKFLMYA
+545 SWGTEVKFLMYS

-562 KGTSDVLTLD
+562 KGTSDILTLD

-597 KRGHDSRVVTV
+597 KLGHDSRIVTV
-608 PVDPSGHTA
+608 SVDPSGHAA
-617 GGVAIKGDG
+617 GGVNIKADG
-626 AKGA
+626 SKGA

>member
-1 MRDSRLHALTAFSIA
+1 MRDSRLRALTDFSKNDDA
-16 ADGGD
+16 AEAPAE
-21 NDETFNVEIPEDLTG
+21 ETFSVEIPEDLTG
-36 LDDAALTEM
+36 LDDAALAEM
-45 HSKAVEAFQAIYGDG
+45 HSNAVEAFQSVYGDG
-60 SSVSDE
+60 SAVSDE

-81 NAEIA
+81 SAEIA

-92 SERAEKASALAAK
+92 AERAEKASALAAK
-105 IAPAPAAAEI
+105 
-115 DDVPAAGAGDAFA
+115 VGGDFA
-128 TAKVTDADPDEPVA
+128 TAVVTDADPDEDIA
-142 VGDTV
+142 IGDTV
-147 EIDIKPGKG
+147 TITTEQTGDHS
-156 EKPEDEVSSKA
+156 KPEDNEDEAA
-167 PVPASD
+167 PAQPAGAPAAQPAPAPAE

-181 KAVRLSGIKRHAS
+181 KAVRLSGIKRHA
-194 AAHAAAPSQAVDV
+194 AATPAPSADAPASTDI
-207 RSVMS
+207 RSMMS
-212 IADVPGFS
+212 IADVPGFA

-239 GFNAGAYAAAARGGR
+239 GFNAGAYESAHRGGR

-259 HGLAVIRRSFGSD
+259 HGLAVIRRKFASD

-282 AERAIRNAVSEK
+282 TERAIRNAVSEK

-327 SLPEVHVARGG
+327 SLPEIHVARGG

-347 SDLFGKVGFSYTE
+347 SDLFGKVGFNYTE
-360 AEDKAGKYAPVSD
+360 AEDKAGKYAPTSD
-373 TDPTL
+373 SDPTL

-388 PCIGFEDV
+388 PCTGFEEV

-429 HAHKMSERFIDSL
+429 HAHKMSERYIDAL

-447 AVSLPASQVGATA
+447 AVSMPAAQVGATA

-478 LSRSTSLEV
+478 LGRGTSLEV

-515 RIDAWF
+515 RMDGWF
-521 RNRGINVQYV
+521 RARGINVQYV

-539 DGSGFT
+539 DGSAFT
-545 AWGNEVKFLMYA
+545 SWGSEVKFLMYS

-562 KGTSDVLTLD
+562 KGTSDILTLD

-597 KRGHDSRVVTV
+597 KMGHDSRVVTV
-608 PVDPSGHTA
+608 PVEPTGHTA
-617 GGVAIKGDG
+617 GGVTIKADG
-626 AKGA
+626 SKGA

>member
-1 MRDSRLHALTAFSIA
+1 MRDTRLRALTDFSKNDDA
-16 ADGGD
+16 AEAPAED
-21 NDETFNVEIPEDLTG
+21 TFSVEIPEDLTG
-36 LDDAALTEM
+36 LDDAALAEM
-45 HSKAVEAFQAIYGDG
+45 HSKAVEAFQSVYGDG

-92 SERAEKASALAAK
+92 AERAEKAGELAAK
-105 IAPAPAAAEI
+105 I
-115 DDVPAAGAGDAFA
+115 GGDFA
-128 TAKVTDADPDEPVA
+128 TAVVTEADPDEDIA

-147 EIDIKPGKG
+147 TITTEQTGDHS
-156 EKPEDEVSSKA
+156 KPEEDEEAA
-167 PVPASD
+167 PAEGAPAAAPAQPAQPAEA
-173 TVAKASAR
+173 VAKASAR
-181 KAVRLSGIKRHAS
+181 KAVRLSGIKRHA
-194 AAHAAAPSQAVDV
+194 AATPAPSAPADDI

-212 IADVPGFS
+212 VADVPGFN
-220 AGEGADFTDLA
+220 AGEGADFNDLA

-239 GFNAGAYAAAARGGR
+239 GFNSGAYDAAARGGR

-259 HGLAVIRRSFGSD
+259 HGLAVIRRNFASD

-282 AERAIRNAVSEK
+282 TERAIRNAVSEK

-327 SLPEVHVARGG
+327 SLPEIHVARGG

-347 SDLFGKVGFSYTE
+347 SDLYGKVGFNYTE
-360 AEDKAGKYAPVSD
+360 AEDKAGKYAPTSD

-388 PCIGFEDV
+388 PCTGFEEV

-429 HAHKMSERFIDSL
+429 HAHKMSERYIGAL

-447 AVSLPASQVGATA
+447 AVSLAANQIGAAA

-515 RIDAWF
+515 RIDGWF
-521 RNRGINVQYV
+521 KARGINVQYV

-539 DGSGFT
+539 DGSGFKS
-545 AWGNEVKFLMYA
+545 WGTEVKFLMYS

-562 KGTSDVLTLD
+562 KGTSDILTLD

-590 EEGWLVA
+590 EEGWLIA
-597 KRGHDSRVVTV
+597 KMGHDSRIVTV
-608 PVDPSGHTA
+608 PVEPTGHTA
-617 GGVAIKGDG
+617 GGVAIKADG
-626 AKGA
+626 SKGA